1 MSKLSP
7 RPSSPFSSRLVA
19 LAAAGVTAVSLSAAT
34 PSFWQVSTQADL
46 LKGEV
51 VANISVDS
59 DGRLTLGPI
68 NETVASTTQAALW
81 AIVPNGQ
88 GGYFVGTGNDGE
100 VLEVDA
106 RGRSEVIFDAEELQV
121 HALAVGADG
130 RLIIGTSPDG
140 KVYVRPRGRG
150 APTTVLFDPEERYI
164 WSLAVAPDGSIY
176 VGTGDRAALYRID
189 SDGKAARI
197 FESKATHVTA
207 VAPTAGGDVV
217 VGTDSPGQ
225 VLRVSPTG
233 RAFLL
238 IDTGFKEVRSIRPA
252 ADGAFYVAAMN
263 GTGAAASAPSTG
275 EKAPEPSTGTT
286 LTPTVT
292 TEVVMAVIGDATA
305 PATPASATRKN
316 VAADSAKGAIYRLA
330 TDGLWDQVWRTAED
344 LPYDVAALEGGDLL
358 VATAPKGKIYRVTPS
373 PLRTMLIARADAEQA
388 VRFAP
393 GAGDTTHVYITANPG
408 RIYRLGG
415 GPATEGTYES
425 DVLDATTVATWGTLR
440 WRAQSGSPGEVRID
454 TRSGNTPRPDETWS
468 DWSAPYQAS
477 DASPITSP
485 KARYLQWRVRLARKT
500 GPGPALTSV
509 TAAYLPRNIRPR
521 VDSVTA
527 HPAGVAFQKPF
538 STGDAELAGYD
549 SGTADGRVSPSAP
562 PAAAGAASGSQPAA
576 TTPLGRRIYQ
586 KGLQTLVWKAQD
598 ANGDR
603 LQFDIHYRRESEEW
617 RLLRRGLWDEVF
629 TWDTTS
635 VPDGTYS
642 VKIVASD
649 APSNAPALALTG
661 ELEST
666 AFDIDNTPPVIER
679 IETSA
684 RKGRRVVRFRV
695 RDAQSA
701 IARVE
706 YSLDATRW
714 RFAYAV
720 DGLADSREEL
730 FEIEVENGA
739 TAVPIVRVTDALN
752 NVATTAIEN

>member
-1 MSKLSP
+1 MVKPAAVPFLSP
-7 RPSSPFSSRLVA
+7 FARVIAAVA
-19 LAAAGVTAVSLSAAT
+19 LACTAVATLAAAT

-51 VANISVDS
+51 VANIAIDS
-59 DGRLTLGPI
+59 DGRLALGPT
-68 NETVASTTQAALW
+68 NETLASTTQAALW
-81 AIVPNGQ
+81 AIVSNGQ

-100 VLEVDA
+100 VLEIDA
-106 RGRSEVIFDAEELQV
+106 GGQTRVVFDAEELQV
-121 HALAVGADG
+121 HALAVDEDG
-130 RLIIGTSPDG
+130 RLFIGTSPDG
-140 KVYVRPRGRG
+140 KVYMRPRGRDEE
-150 APTTVLFDPEERYI
+150 ATAFFDPDERYI
-164 WSLAVAPDGSIY
+164 WALAVAPDGTLL
-176 VGTGDRAALYRID
+176 VGTGDKAVLYRVGR
-189 SDGKAARI
+189 DGKATRM
-197 FESKATHVTA
+197 FESKATHITA
-207 VAPTAGGDVV
+207 LAPTPGGDVV

-225 VLRVSPTG
+225 VLRVAPAG
-233 RAFLL
+233 KAFLL
-238 IDTGFKEVRSIRPA
+238 IDTGFKEVRSIKPA
-252 ADGAFYVAAMN
+252 SGGAFFVAAMN
-263 GTGAAASAPSTG
+263 GTGAAVTPTTG
-275 EKAPEPSTGTT
+275 EKPPEPSTSAT

-292 TEVVMAVIGDATA
+292 TEVVMAVVGDAAT

-316 VAADSAKGAIYRLA
+316 DAADAAKGAIYRLA
-330 TDGLWDQVWRTAED
+330 PDGLWDQIWRTAED
-344 LPYDVAALEGGDLL
+344 LPYDVAALESGDLL

-373 PLRTMLIARADAEQA
+373 PLRTMLIARANAEQA

-393 GAGDTTHVYITANPG
+393 PGPRGTSHVYITANPG
-408 RIYRLGG
+408 RIYRLGSD
-415 GPATEGTYES
+415 PAAEGTYES
-425 DVLDATTVATWGTLR
+425 DVLDASTVATWGTVR
-440 WRAQSGSPGEVRID
+440 WRTHASSPDQVRLS

-468 DWSAPYQAS
+468 DWSEPYGSSEAS
-477 DASPITSP
+477 AIASP
-485 KARYLQWRVRLARKT
+485 KARYLQWRVRLVRGK
-500 GPGPALTSV
+500 GPGPSLTSV

-538 STGDAELAGYD
+538 STGETELAGYD

-562 PAAAGAASGSQPAA
+562 PATAATGAQPAA
-576 TTPLGRRIYQ
+576 TTLGRRIYQ
-586 KGLQTLVWKAQD
+586 KGVQTLVWKAQD

-603 LQFDIHYRRESEEW
+603 LQFDLYYRREGEDW

-642 VKIVASD
+642 VKVVASD

-679 IETSA
+679 VETVT
-684 RKGRRVVRFRV
+684 REGRRLVRFRV

-730 FEIEVENGA
+730 FEIEVEAGA